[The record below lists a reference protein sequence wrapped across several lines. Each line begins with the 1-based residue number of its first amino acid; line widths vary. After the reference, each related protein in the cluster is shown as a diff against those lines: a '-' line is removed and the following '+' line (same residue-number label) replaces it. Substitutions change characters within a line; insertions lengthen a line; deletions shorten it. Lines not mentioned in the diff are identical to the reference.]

1 MVTPTLSVATA
12 VLFILKSEGA
22 GTSRA
27 ASPVLLSV
35 LGEGDVTVVEVVV
48 GVVFSLGVVVVLL
61 VVIGELIFSALRD
74 VDWMGGDSANSEV
87 LGTCVLVGMMTS
99 HPCLFSPLAAVSPS
113 SQQPYGDNS
122 QSLTAGVVLSPSASR
137 YYSMLL

>member
-22 GTSRA
+22 GTSRVVF
-27 ASPVLLSV
+27 PVL

-48 GVVFSLGVVVVLL
+48 GAVSSAPGVVLVLL
-61 VVIGELIFSALRD
+61 VVIGELIFSGLSD
-74 VDWMGGDSANSEV
+74 VDWMSVDSVNSEV
-87 LGTCVLVGMMTS
+87 LGTCVVVGMITS

-137 YYSMLL
+137 YFSMLL

>member
-22 GTSRA
+22 GTSRVV
-27 ASPVLLSV
+27 SPVL

-48 GVVFSLGVVVVLL
+48 GAVFSVLGVVLVLL
-61 VVIGELIFSALRD
+61 VVVAELLFSGLSD
-74 VDWMGGDSANSEV
+74 VDWMSVDSANSEV
-87 LGTCVLVGMMTS
+87 LGTCVLVGMITS
-99 HPCLFSPLAAVSPS
+99 HPCLFSPLAAVNPS

-122 QSLTAGVVLSPSASR
+122 QSLRVGVVLSPSVSR

>member
-22 GTSRA
+22 GTSRVV
-27 ASPVLLSV
+27 SPVL
-35 LGEGDVTVVEVVV
+35 LGEGDVTVVKVEV
-48 GVVFSLGVVVVLL
+48 GAVFSALGVVLVLL
-61 VVIGELIFSALRD
+61 VVVAELLFSGLSD
-74 VDWMGGDSANSEV
+74 VDWMSVDSANSEV
-87 LGTCVLVGMMTS
+87 LGTCVLVGMITS

>member
-22 GTSRA
+22 GTSRVV
-27 ASPVLLSV
+27 SPVL

-48 GVVFSLGVVVVLL
+48 GAVFSALGVVLVLL
-61 VVIGELIFSALRD
+61 VVVAELLFSGLSD
-74 VDWMGGDSANSEV
+74 VDWMSVDSANSEV
-87 LGTCVLVGMMTS
+87 LGTCVLVGMITS